1 MEEMDTWKEDGYLE
15 LPGSLSLSLSG
26 REGSGARARRDIN
39 FAVSR
44 LVMALIGS
52 AASRLAASQNFIQI
66 CESGGGE
73 EEEEEEEEEE
83 GGRASG
89 LGGGWAQRRD
99 LNFIRSL
106 T

>member
-1 MEEMDTWKEDGYLE
+1 
-15 LPGSLSLSLSG
+15 
-26 REGSGARARRDIN
+26 
-39 FAVSR
+39 
-44 LVMALIGS
+44 MALIGS

>member
-1 MEEMDTWKEDGYLE
+1 
-15 LPGSLSLSLSG
+15 
-26 REGSGARARRDIN
+26 
-39 FAVSR
+39 
-44 LVMALIGS
+44 MALIGS

-73 EEEEEEEEEE
+73 EEEEEE